1 MGSTRRIVIGHLLF
15 GQRPRRVYRPPSP
28 DGARGRVGRK
38 AAFYGTMLGVC
49 PRAGLAATI
58 LAAAGLALAQAAP
71 APQKAAQPL
80 PDVRRFLGH
89 GRENLRSDG
98 ALLADY
104 TFTEKHSEARL
115 DSHGAIKKMKTAVYE
130 VYPSEAPGKMY
141 RKLIVRDGKPVDPKE
156 LAAQDKEEGDKQ
168 KEREIVEE
176 LFKMDEL
183 VMEGRETID
192 GRGTIV
198 VSFRPR
204 PGYKPASEGARAVQK
219 LKGRAWVDEDNY
231 QIVKIQAELLDSLG
245 VGPGRL
251 IRLQKGAQ
259 AYFERRRVNDE
270 IWLPARARFTG
281 AAKALFFVI
290 GRVDVQSD
298 YGDYR
303 KFNVSTSE
311 TVSAEKSSD

>member
-1 MGSTRRIVIGHLLF
+1 
-15 GQRPRRVYRPPSP
+15 
-28 DGARGRVGRK
+28 
-38 AAFYGTMLGVC
+38 MLGVS

-80 PDVRRFLGH
+80 PDVRRFLDH
-89 GRENLRSDG
+89 VRENLRSDG

-156 LAAQDKEEGDKQ
+156 LAAQDKEQEDRAEKRRLRLENETPGDKEKRLAKEEGDKQ

-303 KFNVSTSE
+303 KFKVSTSE